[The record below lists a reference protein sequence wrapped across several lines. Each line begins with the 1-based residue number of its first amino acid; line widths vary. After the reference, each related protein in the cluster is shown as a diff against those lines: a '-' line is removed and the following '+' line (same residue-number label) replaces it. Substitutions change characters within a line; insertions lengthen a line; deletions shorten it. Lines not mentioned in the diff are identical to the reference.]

1 MNKAP
6 LMTQSPLDVQVAMN
20 HSSAVNP
27 NGGIS
32 NGNAALPLV
41 LPMLPGEVGRLILET
56 MLKAVCVGVR
66 TKKDPRYFQRR
77 IRAAFANGDQWQ
89 VHSGGDEDSYFIT
102 GDGTYGFSFNWRT
115 RTVVE
120 LVYVTGMISG
130 PGSLGN
136 QGTGSSISVS
146 GIGAPR

>member
-1 MNKAP
+1 LAGVNASQP
-6 LMTQSPLDVQVAMN
+6 N
-20 HSSAVNP
+20 SAVP
-27 NGGIS
+27 PGKIP
-32 NGNAALPLV
+32 AMV
-41 LPMLPGEVGRLILET
+41 MLPGEIGRVILET
-56 MLKAVCVGVR
+56 VLKAACVGVR

-77 IRAAFANGDQWQ
+77 IRAAFADGYQWQ
-89 VHSGGDEDSYFIT
+89 VHSGGDEDSYLIT

-115 RTVVE
+115 RSVVE
-120 LVYVTGMISG
+120 LVYVTGTISG